1 MGQSNPSFLS
11 SLGLHQS
18 QDDVE
23 SGAANL
29 KKRHQQRLTF
39 FEENSFDFLG
49 CQTIY
54 TTH

>member
-39 FEENSFDFLG
+39 FEENSF
-49 CQTIY
+49 
-54 TTH
+54 